1 MNFAASRDI
10 IQNTPFPY
18 DSMDRLRL
26 AQQMTMAP
34 QVSQEVQG
42 QGGLAGLPVVQ
53 AGFGGFLRK
62 IAPIALA
69 IAAPYI
75 AAPLLGT
82 TVAAMGPVA
91 TGFAV
96 GAGSGLGSL
105 IAGARPKDALKTAL
119 LSGVTAG
126 AAKGASNYFAG
137 KTAGADTGSMFD
149 VTRGAPETSSSALVD
164 TGFKSTIPDLD
175 ASLRSYA
182 ASPSDVP
189 GFTVGKESFLK
200 PIDLAPKAQFVD
212 VNTGQVFQ
220 QGSSLG
226 DGFTLGGANLAPD
239 SGLTSVKNITGL
251 ENIDAARDAALETN
265 VRRAYTFA
273 PKVEV
278 PDAYSVNV
286 PKVQQAFVDTL
297 NTSGAGT
304 TTPTLS
310 QSVGQLFSD
319 IKTNPFGMAGKAAL
333 IDMTIPDFD
342 QMYAME
348 AYNKETQDLL
358 NQTGATVS
366 PSSFGTQRV
375 VRIGQNQIP
384 FNTEEDLQRLLR
396 QALGQEERTPML
408 SKVTYQA
415 DGGLIT
421 AARGGMFA
429 APGEFS
435 GMVPGE
441 GGGQDDN
448 VFMPIVENGQQKA
461 TLAVSPSEYVVDS
474 YTMAALG
481 DGNPAEGAKVMDQ
494 VVEEVREEAYGTTK
508 QPNATK
514 GLSTLRS
521 LMT

>member
-18 DSMDRLRL
+18 NSMDRLRL

-137 KTAGADTGSMFD
+137 KTAGADTSMFD
-149 VTRGAPETSSSALVD
+149 VTRGAPQTSSSALVD

-175 ASLRSYA
+175 AGLRSYA

-189 GFTVGKESFLK
+189 GFSVGPKSFLK

-226 DGFTLGGANLAPD
+226 DGFTLGGANLTPD
-239 SGLTSVKNITGL
+239 SGLTTIADSGR
-251 ENIDAARDAALETN
+251 EAALQTN
-265 VRRAYTFA
+265 VDRAFGYS

-286 PKVQQAFVDTL
+286 PKVEQAFVDTL
-297 NTSGAGT
+297 KTSGAGT

-333 IDMTIPDFD
+333 IDMTVPDFE

-396 QALGQEERTPML
+396 QALGQEARTPML

-494 VVEEVREEAYGTTK
+494 VVEEVREEAYGTNK

>member
-1 MNFAASRDI
+1 
-10 IQNTPFPY
+10 
-18 DSMDRLRL
+18 
-26 AQQMTMAP
+26 
-34 QVSQEVQG
+34 
-42 QGGLAGLPVVQ
+42 
-53 AGFGGFLRK
+53 
-62 IAPIALA
+62 
-69 IAAPYI
+69 
-75 AAPLLGT
+75 
-82 TVAAMGPVA
+82 
-91 TGFAV
+91 
-96 GAGSGLGSL
+96 
-105 IAGARPKDALKTAL
+105 
-119 LSGVTAG
+119 
-126 AAKGASNYFAG
+126 AKGASNYFAG
-137 KTAGADTGSMFD
+137 KTAGADTSMFD

-175 ASLRSYA
+175 AGLRSYA

-212 VNTGQVFQ
+212 ANTGQIFQ

-226 DGFTLGGANLAPD
+226 DGFTLGGANLTPD
-239 SGLTSVKNITGL
+239 SGLTTIADSGR
-251 ENIDAARDAALETN
+251 EAALRTN
-265 VRRAYTFA
+265 VDRAFGYS
-273 PKVEV
+273 PKVQV
-278 PDAYSVNV
+278 SDAYSVNV
-286 PKVQQAFVDTL
+286 PKVEQAFVDTL
-297 NTSGAGT
+297 KTSGAST

-319 IKTNPFGMAGKAAL
+319 IKTNPLGMAGKAAL
-333 IDMTIPDFD
+333 IDMTVPDFE

-396 QALGQEERTPML
+396 QALGQEARTPML

-448 VFMPIVENGQQKA
+448 VFMPIVENG
-461 TLAVSPSEYVVDS
+461 
-474 YTMAALG
+474 
-481 DGNPAEGAKVMDQ
+481 
-494 VVEEVREEAYGTTK
+494 
-508 QPNATK
+508 
-514 GLSTLRS
+514 
-521 LMT
+521 